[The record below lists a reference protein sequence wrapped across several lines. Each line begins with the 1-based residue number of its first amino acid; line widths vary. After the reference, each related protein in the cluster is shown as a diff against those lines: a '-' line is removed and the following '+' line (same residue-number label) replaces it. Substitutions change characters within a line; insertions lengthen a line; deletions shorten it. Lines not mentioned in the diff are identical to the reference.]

1 MKKSPLASIL
11 SIVFIDLIGFGM
23 IIPILPLYA
32 QNPRFQATEWQI
44 GLLLASYS
52 FMQFLASPLLGWLS
66 DRYGR
71 KPVLLCS
78 LIGSAAGYLLMAN
91 AGSLTMLFAARILAG
106 VSGASVGTAS
116 AYIAD
121 ITPPENRSKR
131 IGLIGAAFGVGF
143 VLGPAIGGILSHF
156 AVVAPFWFAALLSM
170 LNAIVMWIMLP
181 EPERHIARQ
190 QRPVNLRET
199 FEQAGSWRLGV
210 ITVTYF
216 IGIAGFAIVTVIY
229 AQVSNRRFSLNQSQI
244 SYIFVMMG
252 VIGALIQGGA
262 IGRLAKRFGD
272 SNLAVTGF
280 AVMAASMIAMPL
292 AHSIPLFLLFSAG
305 LALGNSLSQPTMSA
319 IASKGA
325 SPALQGRVLGVV
337 QSAGSLGRVF
347 GPVLAGILLTSDHS
361 RASDRYGDTPFLVG
375 GFIMAVAFL
384 LAMILRGPVS
394 KESGDFAGQRA
405 QETHSGNQG
414 RSSKTRTTTRT
425 STKQ

>member
-32 QNPRFQATEWQI
+32 QGFRATEWQI

-52 FMQFLASPLLGWLS
+52 FMQFLASPVLGWFS

-78 LIGSAAGYLLMAN
+78 LLGSAAGYMLMAS
-91 AGSLTMLFAARILAG
+91 AVSLATLFAARILAG
-106 VSGASVGTAS
+106 ISGASVGTAS

-131 IGLIGAAFGVGF
+131 IGLIGAAFGIGF

-156 AVVAPFWFAALLSM
+156 SVAAPFWFAAILSI
-170 LNAIVMWIMLP
+170 LNAIVMWVVLP
-181 EPERHIARQ
+181 EPERHAVRQ
-190 QRPVNLRET
+190 QGRVDLRET
-199 FEQAGSWRLGV
+199 LEQAGSWRLGV

-229 AQVSNRRFSLNQSQI
+229 AQVSNRRFDLNQSQI

-252 VIGALIQGGA
+252 LIGALIQGGA
-262 IGRLAKRFGD
+262 IGRLARRFGD
-272 SNLAVTGF
+272 VDLAIAGF
-280 AVMAASMIAMPL
+280 ALMAVSMIAMPL
-292 AHSIPLFLLFSAG
+292 AHSIPVFLLFSAG
-305 LALGNSLSQPTMSA
+305 LAMGNSLSQPTISA

-347 GPVLAGILLTSDHS
+347 GPVIAGILLTSDHLRS
-361 RASDRYGDTPFLVG
+361 NSRYGNTPFLVG
-375 GFIMAVAFL
+375 GFIIGIAFV
-384 LAMILRGPVS
+384 LAMTLR
-394 KESGDFAGQRA
+394 RA
-405 QETHSGNQG
+405 IPQKIEAQPPIEVD
-414 RSSKTRTTTRT
+414 RK
-425 STKQ
+425 

>member
-32 QNPRFQATEWQI
+32 QRFQATEWQI

-52 FMQFLASPLLGWLS
+52 FMQFLASPVLGWLS

-78 LIGSAAGYLLMAN
+78 LIGSAVGYMLMAG
-91 AGSLTMLFAARILAG
+91 AVSLATLFAARILAG
-106 VSGASVGTAS
+106 ISGASVGTAS

-156 AVVAPFWFAALLSM
+156 SVVAPFWFAAILSI
-170 LNAIVMWIMLP
+170 LNAIVMWIVLP
-181 EPERHIARQ
+181 EPERHVARQ
-190 QRPVNLRET
+190 QGPVNFRET

-229 AQVSNRRFSLNQSQI
+229 AQVSNRRFDLNQSQI

-252 VIGALIQGGA
+252 LIGAMIQGGA

-272 SNLAVTGF
+272 VDLAITGF
-280 AVMAASMIAMPL
+280 AVMAVSMMAMPL
-292 AHSIPLFLLFSAG
+292 AHTIPVFVLFSAG
-305 LALGNSLSQPTMSA
+305 LAMGNSLSQPTMSA

-347 GPVLAGILLTSDHS
+347 GPVIAGILLTSDHLGS
-361 RASDRYGDTPFLVG
+361 NSRYGNTPFLVG
-375 GFIMAVAFL
+375 SFIIGIAFL
-384 LAMILRGPVS
+384 LAITLR
-394 KESGDFAGQRA
+394 RA
-405 QETHSGNQG
+405 IPQKIEVQPTIEVD
-414 RSSKTRTTTRT
+414 RK
-425 STKQ
+425 